1 MILEAT
7 GMSCVEAEN
16 GQDALGN
23 ASVGVDLVITDLNM
37 PKLGGYALIERIQ
50 GGALGAPPPR
60 IVVCSASAT
69 DEKVRKQVMGMGC
82 SGVIAK
88 PYLPAEVHNLIG
100 SLR

>member
-7 GMSCVEAEN
+7 GLSCVEAEN
-16 GQDALGN
+16 GQEALES
-23 ASVGVDLVITDLNM
+23 AVVGVDLVITDLNM

-50 GGALGAPPPR
+50 GGALGAPPPQV
-60 IVVCSASAT
+60 IVCSASVG
-69 DEKVRKQVMGMGC
+69 DEEVREQVMGMGC

-88 PYLPAEVHNLIG
+88 PYLPAEVHNLVS